1 MPVKRPK
8 TAVVQVRL
16 DPEEKALAEAAA
28 EAEGRSLANYIR
40 RLITADV
47 AKRGIKLPK

>member
-1 MPVKRPK
+1 MKRPK

-16 DPEEKALAEAAA
+16 DPEEKTLAQAAA
-28 EAEGRSLANYIR
+28 DADGRSLANYIR
-40 RLITADV
+40 RLIAADV

>member
-1 MPVKRPK
+1 VKQPK

-16 DPEEKALAEAAA
+16 DPQEKALAKAAA

-40 RLITADV
+40 RLIAADV
-47 AKRGIKLPK
+47 VKRGLKLSK

>member
-1 MPVKRPK
+1 MKQPK

-16 DPEEKALAEAAA
+16 DPQEKALAQAAA

-40 RLITADV
+40 RLIAADV
-47 AKRGIKLPK
+47 AKRGLKQSK